1 MRRAAES
8 IVANAKKDLIRLCA
22 EIDNIKGEKE
32 RIKRAMA
39 TEETWF
45 LNPSIYYFFLPGK
58 AAELTQRKQK
68 YEADIA
74 TLIGK
79 QRTKEKS
86 IAHKLEGKEIFT
98 EIVQTAHAAESKI
111 IADIRKIEKDWLEM
125 IERQEQE
132 RLLAEMREKSR
143 QAYWTWS
150 SAQPDFTRA
159 NSHFHQS
166 SAWEF

>member
-1 MRRAAES
+1 MKEAYDHLYDPDRRQEYDKLYQSTILSGRIKDQIAGLEKQLRQQADMRRAAES
-8 IVANAKKDLIRLCA
+8 IVANAKKDLIRLRA

-86 IAHKLEGKEIFT
+86 IAHKLKGKEIFT
-98 EIVQTAHAAESKI
+98 EIVQTACAAESKI
-111 IADIRKIEKDWLEM
+111 TADIRKIEKD
-125 IERQEQE
+125 
-132 RLLAEMREKSR
+132 
-143 QAYWTWS
+143 
-150 SAQPDFTRA
+150 
-159 NSHFHQS
+159 
-166 SAWEF
+166 